1 MLRKLVHFFWGDLTD
16 EDIKKF
22 GILAVTF
29 LFIIG
34 NYWLIRSLKD
44 ALFSSL
50 VGFSWVPYAK
60 LLSLVVNIFV
70 VMFYGKLVDVLKK
83 DKLFYLLCSFYSA
96 LFIVISIFTAYTTTG
111 AIDQTSFFYS
121 MTSWIPGKIIGWVIY
136 VAIESSSILI
146 ALFWAFV
153 ASVMRV
159 DDAKKGYGMIFFLG
173 QSGQLLGAGMVAQ
186 FAQTVG
192 SPVLLSVAGLS
203 MLIVPLMILLYTKVV
218 PQNEVLEERDKAG
231 KAKAKTGFMGGLK
244 LLLTKP
250 YVMGIFVVATSYE
263 IIATVLDFQ
272 MKLIAS
278 GQFSRDAFAAF
289 NAKFGMSVGVIS
301 LTFAL
306 LGTSFFMRKFGL
318 KFCLI
323 SYPTMIGVLV
333 TGIFILKTLGLADIT
348 YMWTLF
354 GAMIAIKGLNYTL
367 NNPTKEVM
375 YIPTSKDVK
384 FKAKSWIDV
393 FGNRTTKGIGSAITG
408 TFRTSLPDLLLYG
421 TLISLGVIGFWIF
434 VAGLLGKAFGKLQ
447 DEGKIVE

>member
-1 MLRKLVHFFWGDLTD
+1 
-16 EDIKKF
+16 
-22 GILAVTF
+22 
-29 LFIIG
+29 
-34 NYWLIRSLKD
+34 
-44 ALFSSL
+44 
-50 VGFSWVPYAK
+50 
-60 LLSLVVNIFV
+60 
-70 VMFYGKLVDVLKK
+70 MFYGKLVDMLKK
-83 DKLFYLLCSFYSA
+83 DRLFYLLCSFYSV
-96 LFIVISIFTAYTTTG
+96 LFIVISIFTAYSS
-111 AIDQTSFFYS
+111 AASIDQTSFFYS
-121 MTSWIPGKIIGWVIY
+121 MTSWIPGKLIGWVIY
-136 VAIESSSILI
+136 IAIESSSILI

-159 DDAKKGYGMIFFLG
+159 NDAKKGYGMIFFLG
-173 QSGQLLGAGMVAQ
+173 QTGQLLGAGMVAQ
-186 FAQTVG
+186 FAQRVG
-192 SPVLLSVAGLS
+192 SPVLLTVAGLS
-203 MLIVPLMILLYTKVV
+203 MMIVPLMIFTYMRVV
-218 PQNEVLEERDKAG
+218 PQDEIVPEKTASGEDKP
-231 KAKAKTGFMGGLK
+231 KTGFMGGLK

-278 GQFSRDAFAAF
+278 NQFSRDAFAAF
-289 NAKFGMSVGVIS
+289 NAKFGMSVGIVS

-333 TGIFILKTLGLADIT
+333 GGIFALKTFGLADIT

-354 GAMIAIKGLNYTL
+354 AAMIAIKGLNYTL

-375 YIPTSKDVK
+375 YIPTSRDVK

-393 FGNRTTKGIGSAITG
+393 FGNRTTKGMGSAITG
-408 TFRTSLPDLLLYG
+408 VFRTSLPDLLFYG
-421 TLISLGVIGFWIF
+421 TLISLGVVGLWIF

-447 DEGKIVE
+447 EEGKIVE

>member
-1 MLRKLVHFFWGDLTD
+1 MLRKLVHFFWGDFTD

-29 LFIIG
+29 FFIIG

-44 ALFSSL
+44 PFFASL
-50 VGFSWVPYAK
+50 VGFEWQPYAK
-60 LLSLVVNIFV
+60 IVSLVVNIFV
-70 VMFYGKLVDVLKK
+70 VMFYGKLVDVLRK
-83 DKLFYLLCSFYSA
+83 DKLFYLLGSFYSV

-121 MTSWIPGKIIGWVIY
+121 MTSWIPGKILGWVIY
-136 VAIESSSILI
+136 VSIESSSILM

-153 ASVMRV
+153 ASVMDV
-159 DDAKKGYGMIFFLG
+159 DSAKKGYGMIFFFS
-173 QSGQLLGAGMVAQ
+173 QSGQLLGSGTVAL

-192 SPVLLSVAGLS
+192 SPVLLSVAGFS
-203 MLIVPLMILLYTKVV
+203 MLIVPAMILLYTKVV
-218 PQNEVLEERDKAG
+218 PQNEALEEREKSG

-250 YVMGIFVVATSYE
+250 YVIGIFVVSTFHE
-263 IIATVLDFQ
+263 IISTVLDFQ
-272 MKLIAS
+272 MKLVAS
-278 GQFSRDAFAAF
+278 SQFSRDAFAAF
-289 NAKFGMSVGVIS
+289 NAKFGMSSGLVALV
-301 LTFAL
+301 FAL
-306 LGTSFFMRKFGL
+306 LGTSFFMRKLGL

-323 SYPTMIGVLV
+323 SYPALIGVLV
-333 TGIFILKTLGLADIT
+333 SAIFILKTFGLTDIS

-354 GAMIAIKGLNYTL
+354 GAMIVIKSLSYTL

-375 YIPTSKDVK
+375 YIPTSRDVK

-393 FGNRTTKGIGSAITG
+393 FGNRTTKGMGSAITG
-408 TFRTSLPDLLLYG
+408 TFRSSPADLVLYG
-421 TLISLGVIGFWIF
+421 TLISLGVVGFWIF